1 VNLQTKIFLLALKF
15 KSCGDQHDGP
25 ISALSLSPFNKELI
39 LTVGGNVFGI
49 WRDGIKVWNL
59 VSFFCANIYE
69 VHSGRE
75 TYNLQFIY
83 CTQIVKPVL
92 CIAPPHT
99 YCFLQDVPVLWRRSY
114 VMLTS
119 GSWSLFCP
127 SMFYITRVDGAI
139 EVWDFLVQSNKPVL
153 VQSISGSA
161 LTGV

>member
-1 VNLQTKIFLLALKF
+1 VNLQTIIFLIALKF

-25 ISALSLSPFNKELI
+25 ISALSLSPFNKELF
-39 LTVGGNVFGI
+39 LTVGGNVFCI

-59 VSFFCANIYE
+59 VRLFCANLLE
-69 VHSGRE
+69 VHSSRD
-75 TYNLQFIY
+75 TYSLQFIY
-83 CTQIVKPVL
+83 CTQIVKLVL
-92 CIAPPHT
+92 WIALSNR
-99 YCFLQDVPVLWRRSY
+99 YCFLQNVPVLWRRSY

-127 SMFYITRVDGAI
+127 SMLYLTRVDGTV
-139 EVWDFLVQSNKPVL
+139 EVWDFLVRSDKPVL